1 MTSLASLNLVPI
13 IIAILIG
20 IAVAWWLFSRR
31 SISAPA
37 DKSVGTRD
45 VEVHEGGGLTDEGAA
60 AAADVAGEFLG
71 VDVHAELPG
80 ASGPPDDLRQLK
92 GVGPKLVVM
101 LNEAGI
107 IRYDQLASL
116 SPAQIAALDA
126 RMGPFAG
133 RVVKD
138 RLVEQAS
145 YLARGDRAGF
155 EATFGNLGGS

>member
-20 IAVAWWLFSRR
+20 IAVAWWLFSRKG
-31 SISAPA
+31 SSA
-37 DKSVGTRD
+37 GTDAAGLTKD
-45 VEVHEGGGLTDEGAA
+45 VEVHEGSGLTDEGAA

-92 GVGPKLVVM
+92 GVGPKLAVM

-116 SPAQIAALDA
+116 SPAQIASLDA

-155 EATFGNLGGS
+155 EATFGNLGSS